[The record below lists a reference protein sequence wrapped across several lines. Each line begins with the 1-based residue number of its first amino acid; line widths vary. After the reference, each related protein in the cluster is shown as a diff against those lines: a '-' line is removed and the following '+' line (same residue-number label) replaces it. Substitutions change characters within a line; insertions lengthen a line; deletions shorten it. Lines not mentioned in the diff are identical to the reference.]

1 MWGRWAYSSL
11 LALSIFGIK
20 SEGETTKA
28 ESELVIMIKRGILAL
43 KNEELNKA
51 EQLLH
56 VALRTAQESSNEQA
70 VTYIFDLL
78 ANLAYKREEYSKAEK
93 LFKDVLRRLLSG
105 GMATDDNA
113 VVEISLKLAS
123 VYASMQD
130 YEKAVQ
136 GFHFCIGTQEEKI
149 QKHGEKN
156 VDEDTL
162 LLWAMSMD
170 WYARFLLNI
179 HKYDLAK
186 QHFIKAY
193 EMSARVNGPE
203 HEQTAVLL
211 NDIGS
216 VCSLQKSYAEAVQY
230 FEKAIE
236 AAKKSESEDIGS
248 FYVNLGTV
256 YMQQS
261 LLLEAE
267 RCCQEGLLLS
277 KKLRNQEGK
286 EEAQICLA
294 EIKKMKKGV

>member
-1 MWGRWAYSSL
+1 
-11 LALSIFGIK
+11 
-20 SEGETTKA
+20 
-28 ESELVIMIKRGILAL
+28 
-43 KNEELNKA
+43 
-51 EQLLH
+51 
-56 VALRTAQESSNEQA
+56 
-70 VTYIFDLL
+70 
-78 ANLAYKREEYSKAEK
+78 
-93 LFKDVLRRLLSG
+93 
-105 GMATDDNA
+105 MAADDNA
-113 VVEISLKLAS
+113 IVEISLKLAS
-123 VYASMQD
+123 VYASMED

-136 GFHFCIGTQEEKI
+136 GFHFCMGTQEEKI
-149 QKHGEKN
+149 QKYGEKN

-216 VCSLQKSYAEAVQY
+216 VCSLQKNYSEAIQY

-236 AAKKSESEDIGS
+236 AAETSKSENIGS

-256 YMQQS
+256 YLQQS
-261 LLLEAE
+261 LFAEAE
-267 RCCQEGLLLS
+267 KCCQEGLLLS
-277 KKLRNQEGK
+277 KKLQNQEGK

-294 EIKKMKKGV
+294 EIKKMKKSM